1 MTRKQLSAAMLAILI
16 ALGLLAWVANQL
28 LGGVL

>member
-1 MTRKQLSAAMLAILI
+1 MTRNKMSAAMLAILA
-16 ALGLLAWVANQL
+16 ALGLLAWVVNQL